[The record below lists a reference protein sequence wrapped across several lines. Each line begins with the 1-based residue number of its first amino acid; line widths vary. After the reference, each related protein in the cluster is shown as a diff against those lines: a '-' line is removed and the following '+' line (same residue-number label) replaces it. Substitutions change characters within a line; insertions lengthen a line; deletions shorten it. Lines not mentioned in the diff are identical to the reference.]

1 MSGALRLQYLPAWL
15 LVAACLVAPRTG
27 AAASAEEIEASVNA
41 ALVRLKEQVPGSEAV
56 LEKAKGVLIFPKV
69 IKAGFVIAGEGG
81 EGALRIGGQT
91 KAYYQIAAASI
102 GLQVG
107 AQSRDIILAFL
118 DADALSQFEE
128 SEGWKVGADGSVT
141 LVNVGASGQVDTNTL
156 NQPIVAFNVGQ
167 KGLMAGVS
175 LDGSKITKVAK

>member
-1 MSGALRLQYLPAWL
+1 MSGAIRFQHLPAWL
-15 LVAACLVAPRTG
+15 LVAACLVVPRMG
-27 AAASAEEIEASVNA
+27 VAASAEEIEASVNA
-41 ALVRLKEQVPGSEAV
+41 ALVRLKEQVPGSDAV

-102 GLQVG
+102 GFQVG

-118 DADALSQFEE
+118 DANALQQFEE